1 MICAD
6 LHFHTCYSPDASAQP
21 KNIVERLNQNSAV
34 KALAITDHDT
44 IEGYER
50 VRKLAKPYEDI
61 IIIPGVEISA
71 EEGEIILLGI
81 TELPPRPWKAQNLT
95 DYAHTNNALAVAP
108 HPYRGLGLKDQIR
121 SMNMDAIEILN
132 AITSP
137 ELNRKAE
144 QLARTQGLPGVAG
157 SDVHAQGD
165 LWNIYTEI
173 NAEANVDQILTA
185 IKKGSIRVFQTGKSI
200 RF

>member
-1 MICAD
+1 LICAD

-21 KNIVERLNQNSAV
+21 KTIVERLNQNPTV
-34 KALAITDHDT
+34 KALAITDHNT
-44 IEGYER
+44 TEGYEK
-50 VRKLAKPYEDI
+50 VRQLARPYEDI

-81 TELPPRPWKAQNLT
+81 TELPPKPWKVQNLT
-95 DYAHTNNALAVAP
+95 DYAHAHNALAVAP

-121 SMNMDAIEILN
+121 NLNIDAIEILN

-165 LWNIYTEI
+165 PWNVYTEI
-173 NAEANVDQILTA
+173 NAESDIDEILRA
-185 IKKGSIRVFQTGKSI
+185 IRKGSVRVSQTDKSI

>member
-1 MICAD
+1 LICAD
-6 LHFHTCYSPDASAQP
+6 LHFHTCYSPDASTQP
-21 KNIVERLNQNSAV
+21 KTIVERLNQNATI
-34 KALAITDHDT
+34 KTLAITDHNT
-44 IEGYER
+44 REGYEK
-50 VRKLAKPYEDI
+50 VKELAEPYEDL

-81 TELPPRPWKAQNLT
+81 NELPPKPWKTQNLT
-95 DYAHTNNALAVAP
+95 DYAHANNALAVAP

-121 SMNMDAIEILN
+121 NLNIDAIEILN

-165 LWNIYTEI
+165 PWNVYTEI
-173 NAEANVDQILTA
+173 NAEPDLDEILRA
-185 IKKGSIRVFQTGKSI
+185 IRKGSVRVFQTDKSI
-200 RF
+200 HF